1 MKKST
6 ISIKT
11 EHPLPPGIK
20 KENNTIV
27 LINNYLNACVDQE
40 IDVFIGLG
48 NEICTHLEFNSFR
61 TALANSGVCEIENV
75 KNAIGVVPDKLD
87 NPIHVEFPLEKLIN
101 LSETDFQTQFLM
113 PLQHIAGLNV
123 VDTHASNT
131 RAKNLCVSPPTKDII
146 SWDAKPDLI
155 HSGIPMLL
163 EIKSRI
169 NKSSSVLKREDISLE
184 DSEDVGKDDITVVEV
199 ELLEQCLERIL
210 EQFRA
215 YLSKIVVFAQV
226 ILRGVTSSLSNS
238 VCGYE

>member
-1 MKKST
+1 M
-6 ISIKT
+6 
-11 EHPLPPGIK
+11 L
-20 KENNTIV
+20 
-27 LINNYLNACVDQE
+27 LIPVQRTY
-40 IDVFIGLG
+40 VF
-48 NEICTHLEFNSFR
+48 HR
-61 TALANSGVCEIENV
+61 Q
-75 KNAIGVVPDKLD
+75 K
-87 NPIHVEFPLEKLIN
+87 
-101 LSETDFQTQFLM
+101 
-113 PLQHIAGLNV
+113 
-123 VDTHASNT
+123 
-131 RAKNLCVSPPTKDII
+131 KDII